1 MEVEMNS
8 EDIGNIIVLLLFL
21 LVVIMAGL
29 SFVPPEE
36 IIANGTVIGL
46 HNDGLYYTYDL
57 KANDKIIQGV
67 ISTNYY
73 ELESEHTVY
82 FKQNIIGITAFGKF
96 V

>member
-1 MEVEMNS
+1 MEVEMNR
-8 EDIGNIIVLLLFL
+8 EDIGNIMMLLLFL
-21 LVVIMAGL
+21 LVVIMA
-29 SFVPPEE
+29 FVPPED

-73 ELESEHTVY
+73 ELGSEHMVY
-82 FKQNIIGITAFGKF
+82 FKQNIIGITTFGKF

>member
-1 MEVEMNS
+1 MDS
-8 EDIGNIIVLLLFL
+8 EDIGNIIALLLFL
-21 LVVIMAGL
+21 MMVIMAGL
-29 SFVPPEE
+29 AFVPPEE

-57 KANDKIIQGV
+57 KANDKIIRGV

-73 ELESEHTVY
+73 ELDSEHTVY
-82 FKQNIIGITAFGKF
+82 FKQNIIGITAFSKF

>member
-1 MEVEMNS
+1 MGDLMDS
-8 EDIGNIIVLLLFL
+8 EDISNIMVLLLFL

-36 IIANGTVIGL
+36 IIANGTIIGV
-46 HNDGLYYTYDL
+46 HNDGVYYSYDL
-57 KANDKIIQGV
+57 MANDKIIGGV

-73 ELESEHTVY
+73 ELNSEHTVY
-82 FKQNIIGITAFGKF
+82 FKQNIIGLTAFGKF

>member
-1 MEVEMNS
+1 MDS
-8 EDIGNIIVLLLFL
+8 EDIGNIIALLLFL
-21 LVVIMAGL
+21 MMVIMAGL
-29 SFVPPEE
+29 AFVPPEE

-57 KANDKIIQGV
+57 KANDKIIRGV

-73 ELESEHTVY
+73 ELDSEHTVY

>member
-1 MEVEMNS
+1 MEVEMNR
-8 EDIGNIIVLLLFL
+8 EDIGNIMMLLLFL
-21 LVVIMAGL
+21 LVVIMA
-29 SFVPPEE
+29 FVPPED

-73 ELESEHTVY
+73 ELDSEHTVY